1 MSRVDIDQTDLDIM
15 AALDDLGAKAS
26 AREIYNYL
34 ETLYERRESDDDVPK
49 PRTIRYRLKQL
60 YEKELLHSPRIMTHE
75 RKLGLGEHII
85 ELEEVPLKTDNLLRI
100 IEQIPSFYWWTA
112 VYGKYNGYQIHAM
125 YPLTMQHLNK
135 MLLDEMLDAGLI
147 RDFHILDIVDYE
159 LKQTDFKNISSDNS
173 LNWNWNSWPGELS
186 NTDMES
192 TRRKLNFT
200 EATGIA
206 QFDYQDVMILEKM
219 LQNSRITQRKLA
231 REIGISEGS
240 VSARIR
246 RMEDEGI
253 IKGYKPAYTPV
264 GDPIYITLYIE
275 IREQPQAVLAKIS
288 ELPFL
293 IGVSSESMN
302 KHCLKM
308 AISSEILKH
317 FMQRLRDLRPYL
329 TSYFLQYQALIER
342 KSGEHQS
349 VFDLFDAEKNTWVF
363 PVEKYLNLIRSSVE

>member
-1 MSRVDIDQTDLDIM
+1 MSRLDIDQTDLDIM
-15 AALDDLGAKAS
+15 AALDELGAKAS
-26 AREIYNYL
+26 AREIYDYL
-34 ETLYERRESDDDVPK
+34 ETLYETRQSDADLPK
-49 PRTIRYRLKQL
+49 PRTIRYRVKQL

-85 ELEEVPLKTDNLLRI
+85 ELEEVPSKTDDLLHI
-100 IEQIPSFYWWTA
+100 IEQTPSFYWWTA

-125 YPLTMQHLNK
+125 YPLTMQHLNR
-135 MLLDEMLDAGLI
+135 MLLDEMLDVGLI
-147 RDFHILDIVDYE
+147 RDYHILDIVDYE
-159 LKQTDFKNISSDNS
+159 LKQTDFQKIASDNS
-173 LNWNWNSWPGELS
+173 LNWNWNSWPGDLS

-192 TRRKLNFT
+192 TRLNLNFT

-206 QFDYQDVMILEKM
+206 QFDHQDVMILEKL

-231 REIGISEGS
+231 KEIGISEGS

-264 GDPIYITLYIE
+264 GDPIYVTLYIE

-308 AISSEILKH
+308 ALSSEILKH

-342 KSGEHQS
+342 KSGAHQS

>member
-1 MSRVDIDQTDLDIM
+1 MSRLDIDQTDLDIM
-15 AALDDLGAKAS
+15 AALDELGAKAS
-26 AREIYNYL
+26 AREIHNYL
-34 ETLYERRESDDDVPK
+34 EKLYETRESDSGLPK

-60 YEKELLHSPRIMTHE
+60 YEKKLLHSPRIMTHE

-85 ELEEVPLKTDNLLRI
+85 EIEEIPSKTEKLLHI
-100 IEQIPSFYWWTA
+100 IEDIPSFYWWTA

-125 YPLTMQHLNK
+125 YPLTMQHLDK
-135 MLLDEMLDAGLI
+135 MLLEEMLDVGLI
-147 RDFHILDIVDYE
+147 HDYHILDIVDYE
-159 LKQTDFKNISSDNS
+159 LKQTDFQKIACDNS
-173 LNWNWNSWPGELS
+173 LNWNWHSWPGDLS
-186 NTDMES
+186 SIDTEA
-192 TRRKLNFT
+192 TRLHLNFT

-206 QFDYQDVMILEKM
+206 QFDYQDVLILEKM

-231 REIGISEGS
+231 EDLGISEGS

-275 IREQPQAVLAKIS
+275 IREQPRAVLAKIS

-293 IGVSSESMN
+293 IGISSESLN

-308 AISSEILKH
+308 ALSSEILKH
-317 FMQRLRDLRPYL
+317 FMERFRDLRPYL
-329 TSYFLQYQALIER
+329 
-342 KSGEHQS
+342 
-349 VFDLFDAEKNTWVF
+349 
-363 PVEKYLNLIRSSVE
+363 